1 MKKCKALEVFRIFKE
16 TRGSKKVGS
25 TQSELR
31 GIERMRYLACQ
42 NYCLKSKI
50 EMNKISGE
58 LEL

>member
-31 GIERMRYLACQ
+31 GIERMRWGRRE
-42 NYCLKSKI
+42 NKSAH
-50 EMNKISGE
+50 G
-58 LEL
+58 